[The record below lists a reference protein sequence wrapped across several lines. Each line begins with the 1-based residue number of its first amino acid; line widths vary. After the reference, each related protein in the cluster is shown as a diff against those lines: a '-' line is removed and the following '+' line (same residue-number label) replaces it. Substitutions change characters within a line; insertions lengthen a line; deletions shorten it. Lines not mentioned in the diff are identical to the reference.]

1 MTRLRGASPL
11 AEILE
16 PGAVT
21 LKPWTL
27 IPQLATAI
35 FELPVLGTIIRG
47 AQATLYRRYLATFT
61 RARPLDIEA
70 LHYYEVQHFLSEI
83 VRGLKGVAAGRRFE
97 GRIEQ
102 RWLHPECINQ
112 TLERLSARIVRPLD
126 APV

>member
-1 MTRLRGASPL
+1 MDARPHQNVPAYGIRFAIASGMNETFETTLLASMRDYRGH
-11 AEILE
+11 
-16 PGAVT
+16 AVSYCER
-21 LKPWTL
+21 PTL
-27 IPQLATAI
+27 I
-35 FELPVLGTIIRG
+35 
-47 AQATLYRRYLATFT
+47 
-61 RARPLDIEA
+61 
-70 LHYYEVQHFLSEI
+70 LSEI